1 VTELPRCAWCRRP
14 LPPRGGPGRP
24 RRYCRHSCRQR
35 DYEARRRA
43 AELGLS
49 EAEVVL
55 ARAELDGLSDLLYV
69 LEAAIEDVD
78 GDLERSSE
86 PTDVADALA
95 WVLDAARPLVEWGA
109 GQRR

>member
-1 VTELPRCAWCRRP
+1 MTEIPRCQWCRRP
-14 LPPRGGPGRP
+14 LPARTGPGRP

-49 EAEVVL
+49 EADVVL
-55 ARAELDGLSDLLYV
+55 ARGELDALADLLYV

-78 GDLERSSE
+78 ADLQRSSE
-86 PTDVADALA
+86 PEDVTAALA
-95 WVLDAARPLVEWGA
+95 WVLDAARPLAAWSGA
-109 GQRR
+109 RRS